1 MIEHKKGLLVIVSGF
16 SGAGKGTVVHA
27 RMDKF
32 PGRYKLSVSATTR
45 EPRSG
50 EKDGV
55 NYFFVTREKFE
66 KMIAD
71 GELLEYAEYVGNY
84 YGTPRRFVEEQMDA
98 GYNVILEIEQQG
110 AFKVKKAFPDA
121 VLIFLTPPSI
131 DELERRLR
139 GRHSESE
146 ETIQKRLAQAAI
158 EAENIELYD
167 YLVINDDI
175 DGCAV
180 SMDRLIESVQ
190 KKTRYNQ
197 ERIDDLRAHLQH
209 YRKDN

>member
-1 MIEHKKGLLVIVSGF
+1 MIEHKKGILVIVSGF

-27 RMDKF
+27 MMDKF

-84 YGTPRRFVEEQMDA
+84 YGTPRRFVEEQMDERGALGVLTA
-98 GYNVILEIEQQG
+98 GQTRDQGDDRRVREQRAG
-110 AFKVKKAFPDA
+110 ALQSGDHPTVGAAGEDIQALRLPDHQT
-121 VLIFLTPPSI
+121 LF
-131 DELERRLR
+131 
-139 GRHSESE
+139 
-146 ETIQKRLAQAAI
+146 
-158 EAENIELYD
+158 
-167 YLVINDDI
+167 
-175 DGCAV
+175 
-180 SMDRLIESVQ
+180 M
-190 KKTRYNQ
+190 
-197 ERIDDLRAHLQH
+197 
-209 YRKDN
+209 